1 MIQASKA
8 KVGTFYLLLDIF
20 FEFFRVIPSQTHR
33 QEKIKL
39 LIDPSLLKQYMINA
53 TAVDEKTPK
62 ANLTDE
68 AS

>member
-1 MIQASKA
+1 M
-8 KVGTFYLLLDIF
+8 LLDIF
-20 FEFFRVIPSQTHR
+20 FEFFKVIPSQTHR

-39 LIDPSLLKQYMINA
+39 LIDPGLLKQYMINA